1 MATKQKKPMAKTIIK
16 AAVIIGVLIIPLMY
30 SYFYLS
36 AFWDPYSRLQDVSVA
51 VVNLDQGAKI
61 NGKDRNVGK
70 EICDNLEEDGS
81 LDFHFVSEA
90 DAKDGLMND
99 KYYAEVLI
107 PADLTDSISTA
118 SKNTKKQ
125 HAQIQYVAN
134 QKRNYLA
141 SQILES
147 GMMPT
152 IKETVNGAVN
162 KEITAT
168 LTDKLYSVPDALE
181 ILKDGLQQLSD
192 GAGSVKGGTQQLSTA
207 TISLNVGTE
216 KLAKGSKDLV
226 SGLSVFKAGTAKL
239 ADGATQVDTGRRQA
253 AKGRCHL
260 ESRHPAVKR
269 QCTRPEKRR
278 KEAKRRCQRVGRRF
292 RCPKHQPESIY
303 RRRG

>member
-51 VVNLDQGAKI
+51 VVNLDKGAKI

-70 EICDNLEEDGS
+70 EICDHLEEDGS
-81 LDFHFVSEA
+81 LNFHFVSEA

-168 LTDKLYSVPDALE
+168 LTDKLYSVRLFKEALA
-181 ILKDGLQQLSD
+181 GTWN
-192 GAGSVKGGTQQLSTA
+192 GSVTKDVLILVAIMVVFTLATTLLSA
-207 TISLNVGTE
+207 YRDRHKIKEMMENGPEAVLN
-216 KLAKGSKDLV
+216 K
-226 SGLSVFKAGTAKL
+226 
-239 ADGATQVDTGRRQA
+239 
-253 AKGRCHL
+253 
-260 ESRHPAVKR
+260 
-269 QCTRPEKRR
+269 
-278 KEAKRRCQRVGRRF
+278 
-292 RCPKHQPESIY
+292 
-303 RRRG
+303 

>member
-1 MATKQKKPMAKTIIK
+1 MATKQKKPMAKIIIK

-51 VVNLDQGAKI
+51 VVNLDKGAKI
-61 NGKDRNVGK
+61 NGKERNVGK

-81 LDFHFVSEA
+81 LNFHFVSEA

-192 GAGSVKGGTQQLSTA
+192 GAGSVKSGTQQLSTA

-216 KLAKGSKDLV
+216 RLEI
-226 SGLSVFKAGTAKL
+226 
-239 ADGATQVDTGRRQA
+239 GRA
-253 AKGRCHL
+253 H
-260 ESRHPAVKR
+260 V
-269 QCTRPEKRR
+269 
-278 KEAKRRCQRVGRRF
+278 
-292 RCPKHQPESIY
+292 
-303 RRRG
+303 

>member
-51 VVNLDQGAKI
+51 VVNLDKGAKI

-70 EICDNLEEDGS
+70 EICDHLEEDGS
-81 LDFHFVSEA
+81 LNFHFVSEA

-181 ILKDGLQQLSD
+181 ILKEAGFVVDTAED
-192 GAGSVKGGTQQLSTA
+192 GAVAVQKIKQAAPGQYDLILMDIQMPNLDGYEATRQIRALPDAEKANIPIFAMTA
-207 TISLNVGTE
+207 NAFE
-216 KLAKGSKDLV
+216 EDRQNALA
-226 SGLSVFKAGTAKL
+226 AGMNGHIAKPLDVPHLLRVL
-239 ADGATQVDTGRRQA
+239 ADAL
-253 AKGRCHL
+253 K
-260 ESRHPAVKR
+260 K
-269 QCTRPEKRR
+269 
-278 KEAKRRCQRVGRRF
+278 
-292 RCPKHQPESIY
+292 
-303 RRRG
+303 